1 MTVPGVS
8 SANGQDF
15 DLNIEPDTA
24 RVEALVVTEGG
35 EALVDTTIGEVSA
48 ENEKRIDDDPF
59 ELEPIIEA
67 VMKENNSR
75 KRSFHDVEST
85 VPGIEGNLTV
95 DILLKLNRLHTPDIV
110 ILLETKNKS
119 SRYVFLKMNLG
130 LEYMFAVE
138 SKGLSGGL
146 CVFWRD
152 GSQVT
157 LLKSEEFMIA
167 VKIWDENLN
176 KQ

>member
-1 MTVPGVS
+1 
-8 SANGQDF
+8 
-15 DLNIEPDTA
+15 
-24 RVEALVVTEGG
+24 
-35 EALVDTTIGEVSA
+35 
-48 ENEKRIDDDPF
+48 
-59 ELEPIIEA
+59 
-67 VMKENNSR
+67 MKLIAWNCQ
-75 KRSFHDVEST
+75 
-85 VPGIEGNLTV
+85 GIEGNLTV
-95 DILLKLNRLHTPDIV
+95 DILLKLNRLHTPNIV

-130 LEYMFAVE
+130 LEYMFTVE
-138 SKGLSGGL
+138 SKGFSGGL

-157 LLKSEEFMIA
+157 LLKSAEFMIE